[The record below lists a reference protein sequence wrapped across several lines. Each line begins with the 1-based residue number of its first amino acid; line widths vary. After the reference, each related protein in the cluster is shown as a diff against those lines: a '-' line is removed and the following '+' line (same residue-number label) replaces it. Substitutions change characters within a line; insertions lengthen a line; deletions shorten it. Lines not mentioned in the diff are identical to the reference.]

1 MMSLKERYKTEIA
14 PQLAKE
20 LGKKNV
26 FEVPTVSCISVSVG
40 IPAANKDQK
49 LFEVVDNALA
59 RITGQ
64 KAIKTKA
71 KKSISGFKI
80 RQGLEIGMCVT
91 LRGRRMWDFLDKLIN
106 VTLPRVRDFRGIP
119 VKSLDRQGNISL
131 GFRECLP
138 FPEVRSDEVEK
149 VHGLEVTIVTST
161 KDREEGRALLKA
173 LGFPFKKD

>member
-14 PQLAKE
+14 PQLAKA

-40 IPAANKDQK
+40 IPATTKDQK

-106 VTLPRVRDFRGIP
+106 ITLPRVRDFRGIS

-131 GFRECLP
+131 GFKECLP
-138 FPEVRSDEVEK
+138 FPEIRSDEVEK

-161 KDREEGRALLKA
+161 HDREEGRALLKA